1 MSVGEHWRPFL
12 GEHPRSLDAKGRVI
26 LPARFREKLEGG
38 GVMVS
43 AIDGCLSVYTMD
55 AFETFAA
62 KVAATREQGPE
73 QRDAARAI
81 FAGSTDFVPDRQGRI
96 AIPPK
101 AKAHAGLE
109 RDGGVVGN
117 FDHFQIWDAR
127 RYAEHDSRGS
137 AVVISGVGIENLT

>member
-12 GEHPRSLDAKGRVI
+12 GEHSRSLDAKGRVI

-109 RDGGVVGN
+109 DILLIKQSRLSTMPLSKKHFDLLCRLGGV
-117 FDHFQIWDAR
+117 R
-127 RYAEHDSRGS
+127 P
-137 AVVISGVGIENLT
+137 